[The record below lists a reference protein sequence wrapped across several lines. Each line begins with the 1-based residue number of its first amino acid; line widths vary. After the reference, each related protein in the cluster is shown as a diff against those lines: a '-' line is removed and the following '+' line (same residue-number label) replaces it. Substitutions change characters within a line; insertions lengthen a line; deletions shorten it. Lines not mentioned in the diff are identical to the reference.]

1 MNIQIHN
8 GLGARFKLQ
17 VKKTETNEIINES
30 AWSENIVLDSGLAR
44 MSVGNWFDRCCVGTG
59 NSIPVVGQL
68 ALDNFL
74 ASSTTRQATTPFV
87 ETAVKPYHY
96 GVRFTWRFGV
106 GVAAGNISE
115 VGIGW
120 ANNAL
125 WDRALVKDA
134 NGNPTTITVLSD
146 EYLDVVSE
154 IRVYP
159 KDTIT
164 GSFQF
169 LNKLGAVIST
179 HNFTG
184 RPCITQS
191 NVEPSS
197 ISPARFKVYS
207 GGMGAD
213 LNPPAGNLV
222 ANIANPDVARTYP
235 TPTSFKATC
244 KVGLEAGN
252 GGIHRSFLIEMYG
265 PLLYVNPAY
274 KFEIDPPLSKT
285 NLQEI
290 TYTITGSWGRYNA
303 A

>member
-1 MNIQIHN
+1 MDIQIHN

-17 VKKTETNEIINES
+17 VKKAETNEITNES

-44 MSVGNWFDRCCVGTG
+44 MSVGEWFNRCCVGTG
-59 NSIPVVGQL
+59 NSIPVVGQQ

-74 ASSTTRQATTPFV
+74 ASSTTRQATASFV

-191 NVEPSS
+191 NVEPVR
-197 ISPARFKVYS
+197 ISLARLWIYS
-207 GGMGAD
+207 GEMGAVSN
-213 LNPPAGNLV
+213 LPAGSVV
-222 ANIANPDVARTYP
+222 ANIAAPNVAITYP
-235 TPTSFKATC
+235 TPTSFKAVC
-244 KVGLEAGN
+244 KVVLDAGN
-252 GGIHRSFLIEMYG
+252 GGVHRSFLVEMYG